1 MTEIKPHAAHWG
13 SFDAVVENGRLV
25 GVKPFHRDPFPG
37 SLIEAMPEVT

>member
-25 GVKPFHRDPFPG
+25 GGRDLGF
-37 SLIEAMPEVT
+37 S